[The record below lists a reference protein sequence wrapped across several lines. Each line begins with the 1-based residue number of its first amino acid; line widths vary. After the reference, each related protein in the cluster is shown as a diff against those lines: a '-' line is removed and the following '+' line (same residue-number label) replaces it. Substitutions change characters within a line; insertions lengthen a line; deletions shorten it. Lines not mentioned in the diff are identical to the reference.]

1 MRRVLT
7 AGLLGSLVMVTW
19 LVVVDGLFGL
29 KRGIEMGQLPE
40 ERAVYAFLSDHV
52 EVPGRYVLNP
62 EVVPER
68 GFPGDEP
75 IFSVHYTGL
84 GHDDAGQEVI
94 VMLLVLFVSLTL
106 GALLL
111 ANASNP
117 ILASYASRL
126 GFFAA
131 IGVVAALFGI
141 GARFGLAAYSLGDA
155 SLLAVHDLAAWIL
168 AGLVVARL
176 IRPTGEPVGT
186 HLRGTGS

>member
-1 MRRVLT
+1 MRKVLVPG
-7 AGLLGSLVMVTW
+7 ALGTLVMIGW
-19 LVVVDGLFGL
+19 LVVVDGLLGF
-29 KRGIEMGQLPE
+29 KRGIELGQLRE

-52 EVPGRYVLNP
+52 AVPGRYVLDP
-62 EVVPER
+62 EVVPGR

-94 VMLLVLFVSLTL
+94 AMLTILLVSVML

-141 GARFGLAAYSLGDA
+141 GARFGLAAYTLGDA

-176 IRPTGEPVGT
+176 IRPTGERVRRD
-186 HLRGTGS
+186 LRGTET